1 MTHLKN
7 CQIPEQLRPFVKAIY
22 LMQAPGTWEPPPHS
36 RVLPDGCVELFVN
49 IGDTADSFE
58 VNGRKI
64 NGSSFITSRMNCF
77 MDISSPKQ
85 VHFITVWFYP
95 GRSWP
100 FFDVPMSIVAN
111 QTVCLSDIGKSQAE
125 AAKEMEQRVEA
136 TLSDEEKVQVVQEFL
151 IEKLSRNYRAEESFQ
166 STLTLIEKSLAQV
179 SVDSI
184 ARAVGLSHRQLLR
197 KYDQCLGLGPK
208 EYIKMRRF
216 LSASEL
222 LKVAKWS
229 LTDVAYETGYFDQA
243 HFIHDAK
250 QFSGMT
256 PGELRQAKNVLF

>member
-1 MTHLKN
+1 
-7 CQIPEQLRPFVKAIY
+7 
-22 LMQAPGTWEPPPHS
+22 
-36 RVLPDGCVELFVN
+36 
-49 IGDTADSFE
+49 
-58 VNGRKI
+58 
-64 NGSSFITSRMNCF
+64 
-77 MDISSPKQ
+77 
-85 VHFITVWFYP
+85 
-95 GRSWP
+95 
-100 FFDVPMSIVAN
+100 MSIH
-111 QTVCLSDIGKSQAE
+111 
-125 AAKEMEQRVEA
+125 
-136 TLSDEEKVQVVQEFL
+136 
-151 IEKLSRNYRAEESFQ
+151 
-166 STLTLIEKSLAQV
+166 LTLIEKSLAQV
-179 SVDSI
+179 SVDSL

-229 LTDVAYETGYFDQA
+229 LTDVAHEAGYFDQA